1 MKNANNATAKSIPL
15 GKMNAEGSN
24 LMKDA
29 EIAWDNLIPHDG
41 HGGPFVNAGIERE
54 TEPASHY
61 RKQADVDD

>member
-1 MKNANNATAKSIPL
+1 
-15 GKMNAEGSN
+15 MNLEGSN